1 MTPTTPAEGS
11 QRACGSSSSLSAS
24 RTSGCCVPTLS
35 TDSARYSLAMQRR
48 RSAVIG
54 VLVAAIGLAGC
65 GSDEAGF
72 GLPRLSAN
80 DAASVLDVGGRT
92 LASVTGALNI
102 ESNGCFTWESDDAD
116 SDGSWIV
123 WPEDAAQD
131 GGEVLL
137 GSRERVGDGDQ
148 LSVNASTVLLDELP
162 SGDDPDSYF
171 GSFGHF
177 CGADQRGVL
186 LVTEVRAR

>member
-1 MTPTTPAEGS
+1 
-11 QRACGSSSSLSAS
+11 
-24 RTSGCCVPTLS
+24 
-35 TDSARYSLAMQRR
+35 MQRR

-54 VLVAAIGLAGC
+54 FLVVAISLAGC
-65 GSDEAGF
+65 SSDLAGF

-80 DAASVLDVGGRT
+80 DAASVFDVGGRT
-92 LASVTGALNI
+92 AALVTGALNV

-131 GGEVLL
+131 GGEVIL
-137 GSRERVGDGDQ
+137 GSRERVGDGDE
-148 LSVNASTVLLDELP
+148 LRVNAGTVLLDEMP

-171 GSFGHF
+171 GSFGRF
-177 CGADQRGVL
+177 CGADERRVL
-186 LVTEVRAR
+186 LLTEVRAR